1 MKHKHKIMSPHSG
14 VLDNRYKQSK
24 KEGGA
29 PPLNLL
35 VVVGDASNE
44 ELFDFIDFILK
55 SAVKIITDGFS
66 DHGDDGSSAFCS

>member
-1 MKHKHKIMSPHSG
+1 MSQHSG

-24 KEGGA
+24 KDGGP

-44 ELFDFIDFILK
+44 ELFDFIDFIL
-55 SAVKIITDGFS
+55 
-66 DHGDDGSSAFCS
+66 